1 MTLYESIL
9 QWSETKGKL
18 KGKLE
23 GKLEGIIKSLKRG
36 RLTISE
42 IAEDFDVS
50 VEYVLQNKA
59 ENGL

>member
-9 QWSETKGKL
+9 QRSETKGKL
-18 KGKLE
+18 K